1 MDNQTLTIV
10 LTLVS
15 AIASVALL
23 VNWAGNR
30 QIPGLLTIAIGFLLS
45 SCGIMLLTTQ
55 GSVTP
60 VISILLANALILGGR
75 IPMLLGLAAFWNQE
89 KTRLPVY
96 SGLLF
101 LLAMAGIFYFT
112 MVQDSVLWRIR
123 IYTSMAVVF
132 SACNVYII
140 ANGLNIERR
149 LRPAMSVSS
158 NFGANLA
165 LFMFSFIAIAETI
178 LMFIRSGSS
187 LQSDNWGTSLLLLG
201 AIFTIVVFA
210 FTIIIMTMEELSVE
224 YKENSIYDPITTIL
238 NHRTFLEVGKRVLGV
253 ALRYSKP
260 VSLLTIEVDNLDEV
274 IQAHGYRV
282 GNEMLRHFAILA
294 TDRRRHEDVLARS
307 SLNEFRMLLPGV
319 DEAGSQVVIE
329 KIRKVLAGEE
339 YVYRGNSL
347 NVKLSIAAVTRREE
361 DLNLQDMLQEG
372 EIELYRLKL
381 QSSGSE

>member
-30 QIPGLLTIAIGFLLS
+30 EIPGLLTIAIGFLLS
-45 SCGIMLLTTQ
+45 SLGIMLLTTQ

-75 IPMLLGLAAFWNQE
+75 IPILTGLAAFWNQE
-89 KTRLPVY
+89 KSRLPVY

-123 IYTSMAVVF
+123 IYTSLAVVF

-140 ANGLNIERR
+140 ANGLTIERR

-178 LMFIRSGSS
+178 LMFVRSGSS
-187 LQSDNWGTSLLLLG
+187 LQTDNWGTSLLLLG

-260 VSLLTIEVDNLDEV
+260 VTLLTIEVENLDQV

-282 GNEMLRHFAILA
+282 GNEMLRHFAVLA

-319 DEAGSQVVIE
+319 DEVGAQVVIE
-329 KIRKVLAGEE
+329 KIQKALAGEE
-339 YVYRGNSL
+339 YVYRGNRL
-347 NVKLSIAAVTRREE
+347 TVKLGIAAVTRREE